1 MKKLTKKELKVLK
14 EVLALFEKRTR
25 NETGVRYS
33 SGGFA
38 TAEMFNYDDDVIDIE
53 LKWGVQSDCTNNV
66 NTEQWKL
73 KREELK
79 TKKSIGEIVD
89 AIYE

>member
-53 LKWGVQSDCTNNV
+53 LKVGSPERLH
-66 NTEQWKL
+66 EQCKHGAV
-73 KREELK
+73 EAE
-79 TKKSIGEIVD
+79 T
-89 AIYE
+89 